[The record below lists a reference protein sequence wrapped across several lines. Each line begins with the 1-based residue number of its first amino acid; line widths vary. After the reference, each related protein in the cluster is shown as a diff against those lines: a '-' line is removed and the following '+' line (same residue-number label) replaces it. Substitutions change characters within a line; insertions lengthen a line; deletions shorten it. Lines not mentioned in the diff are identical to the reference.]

1 MINAIPNEREAYK
14 LLLLSMLTYNGY
26 YENIRAWAKAKN
38 YGLEKVAAM
47 LTLVRGQIPDGMSA
61 YYFLDS
67 IEDALSKLDGDKREQ
82 FDNGYDFIDYLYD
95 NSLWKE

>member
-26 YENIRAWAKAKN
+26 YENIRAWAEAKG
-38 YGLEKVAAM
+38 YDLEKVAAM
-47 LTLVRGQIPDGMSA
+47 LNIVWDKIPDGMSA

-67 IEDALSKLDGDKREQ
+67 IEDALSKLDGDKRER
-82 FDNGYDFIDYLYD
+82 FDDGYDFVDYLYD